1 MKKVL
6 VLSYSDNPA
15 EGHALFHYKEI
26 RAKGHEAYFVSLVSE
41 FTHNTPAYFI
51 DCHKKLSA
59 TYLSY
64 KFKRRLRKLFSPVVK
79 GTKEYCFFNQSNYYI
94 GDTKKILS
102 KVPFIPEV
110 IIIGWTDYFISPKII
125 YELYRETHAK
135 IVIPMLDHHLL
146 GGGCHYPCECN
157 QYQTGCK
164 KCPALQKKKIAS
176 NLYDEKIKYFQDIP
190 LTIVGTAY
198 DIKRAQKVPFLKNK
212 EILSNIGT
220 PNIPIIKSKSD
231 AKKEFGIDDGDFVV
245 MCGAYSIRDKRKG
258 FLFLLEALQNF
269 STNITERKVA
279 LLLLGDG
286 SIDVTA
292 IDDKISIVSPGF
304 LNLEKLF
311 VAYYAADVF
320 ISPSVDDSGP
330 YMVNYSIACGTPVI
344 SFPIGIALDLV
355 KHLETGYL
363 ATFLD
368 AASIADGLREFYEMQ
383 PEHYDKISKNCLNLM
398 ERLRKESEPW
408 YMKVLE

>member
-51 DCHKKLSA
+51 DFHKKWSA

-64 KFKRRLRKLFSPVVK
+64 KIKRRLRKLFSPVVK

-94 GDTKKILS
+94 GDTRKILS

-110 IIIGWTDYFISPKII
+110 IIIGWTDYFISPKVI
-125 YELYRETHAK
+125 YDLYHATHAR
-135 IVIPMLDHHLL
+135 IVIPLVDPHIL
-146 GGGCHYPCECN
+146 GGGCHYPCKCH
-157 QYQTGCK
+157 QYETGCMS
-164 KCPALQKKKIAS
+164 CPALKNKKIAS
-176 NLYDEKIKYFQDIP
+176 NLYNEKVKYLQDIP
-190 LTIVGTAY
+190 FTLVGTSY
-198 DIKRAQKVPFLKNK
+198 DLKRAKKVPFLQGK
-212 EILSNIGT
+212 EMISTIGT
-220 PNIPIIKSKSD
+220 PIIPFVKSQSE
-231 AKKEFGIDDGDFVV
+231 ARKEFGINDGDFVV
-245 MCGAYSIRDKRKG
+245 MCGAYSIEDKRKG
-258 FLFLLEALQNF
+258 FSFLLEALQNF

-286 SIDVTA
+286 SIDMTA
-292 IDDKISIVSPGF
+292 IDDKIAIVSPGF

-355 KHLETGYL
+355 KHLETGFL

-368 AASIADGLREFYEMQ
+368 AASISDGLREFYEMQ